1 MNRPLRRAWKRASGP
16 RMSNRRQPRWNSRS
30 GYLLGGI
37 GIPLTTLVLAIALIP
52 GALKLVSGPFAH
64 TSVEDQPT
72 MASQAGSAVFPAV
85 AIENEL
91 SRSDSEMTP
100 VGDIAL
106 GLSTSDTTVTPA
118 TQAETGPHSSATD
131 TTAVAGN
138 ERPAASSD
146 SNATMVAD
154 TNPTSSS
161 SDAGATPGAEAEN
174 NPPLMQYLAD
184 PAGIEGGIWVEVSL
198 TKQTMVIYKGKT
210 AIFRSRVSTGQPG
223 FESPTGI
230 FYVQRM
236 LEFDDMDGEFLG
248 EDYFYRNVPN
258 VMYFTERGHAL
269 HGVYWHDDFGTP
281 LSHGC
286 VGMPPEAAAYLF
298 SMASIGMGM
307 EIFY

>member
-16 RMSNRRQPRWNSRS
+16 RMSNRGQPRWNSRS

-37 GIPLTTLVLAIALIP
+37 GIPLTTLVLAVALIP
-52 GALKLVSGPFAH
+52 GALKLVSGPFVH
-64 TSVEDQPT
+64 TSVGDQPAV
-72 MASQAGSAVFPAV
+72 ASQTGSAVFPAGV
-85 AIENEL
+85 IENEL

-100 VGDIAL
+100 VGDVAL
-106 GLSTSDTTVTPA
+106 GLSTSDTTVIPA
-118 TQAETGPHSSATD
+118 GQAETGPHSSATG
-131 TTAVAGN
+131 TAAVAEN
-138 ERPAASSD
+138 ERPSSISD
-146 SNATMVAD
+146 SNATMVAGA
-154 TNPTSSS
+154 NSAPSSS
-161 SDAGATPGAEAEN
+161 GVGATPVAGGEN
-174 NPPLMQYLAD
+174 NPRLIQYLAD

-258 VMYFTERGHAL
+258 VMYFTDRGHAL

-298 SMASIGMGM
+298 SMASVGMGM